1 MSLDL
6 TPSPFAPGRFPD
18 LPAIA
23 GVRLAVAHSGLK
35 YQGRPDLLFV
45 SFTEGTQAAG
55 VFTQSA
61 TAAAPVLWCREALT
75 ASGGVAKALVVN
87 AGNANAF
94 TGEKGEQTARLT
106 AEEAARLVNASAR
119 DVMVCSTGVI
129 GEPFDAQVLT
139 RHFPDMLGGPEAT
152 WEEAARAIMTTDTY
166 PKGACASGEIGGQP
180 FHIAGIAKGSGM
192 IAPNMATMLAYVFT
206 DAAVPATL
214 LQRLLAECVEET
226 FNRITVDG
234 DTSTNDTVLA
244 FATGQGGAVVAAD
257 DTEAVAAFRRALH
270 AVCFDLA
277 LQIVKDGE
285 GISKFVTIRVSGAPD
300 MAAAR
305 AIAMSIANSP
315 LVKTAIAGEDPNWGR
330 IVMAVGKAGV
340 PIDQNRLEIFIGG
353 QLVAKNGAV
362 APGYDEAQAA
372 RHMKGREIDIAVTVG
387 DGPAEI
393 TVWTC
398 DLTHAYI
405 NINAD
410 YRS

>member
-1 MSLDL
+1 MFLA
-6 TPSPFAPGRFPD
+6 PSPFAPERFPD
-18 LPAIA
+18 LPVIA

-35 YQGRPDLLFV
+35 YVGRPDLLFV
-45 SFTEGTQAAG
+45 SLAEGTQAAG

-61 TAAAPVLWCREALT
+61 TAAAPVQWCRQALV
-75 ASGGVAKALVVN
+75 ASGGAARALVVN

-94 TGEKGEQTARLT
+94 TGEKGAETARIT
-106 AEEAARLVNASAR
+106 AEEAARLVNADAR

-129 GEPFDAQVLT
+129 GEPFDADVLT
-139 RHFPDMLGGPEAT
+139 RHFPKMASGGDAT

-166 PKGACASGEIGGQP
+166 PKGAAFSGEIDGRP
-180 FHIAGIAKGSGM
+180 FHVAGIAKGSGM
-192 IAPNMATMLAYVFT
+192 IAPNMATMLAFLFT
-206 DAAVPATL
+206 DAAVPAAL
-214 LQRLLAECVEET
+214 LQRLLAECTDET

-244 FATGQGGAVVAAD
+244 FATGQGSAMVAEDDAD
-257 DTEAVAAFRRALH
+257 AVAAFRVALH
-270 AVCFDLA
+270 AVCHDLA

-305 AIAMSIANSP
+305 TIAMSIANSP

-353 QLVAKNGAV
+353 QLVAKDGAV
-362 APGYDEAQAA
+362 APGYDEAKAA
-372 RHMKGREIDIAVTVG
+372 RHMKGREIDIAVRVG
-387 DGPAEI
+387 DGPADI

-405 NINAD
+405 DINAD

>member
-1 MSLDL
+1 MSPDL
-6 TPSPFAPGRFPD
+6 KPSPFAPERFPD

-23 GVRLAVAHSGLK
+23 GVRLAVAQSGLK
-35 YQGRPDLLFV
+35 YEGRPDLLFA
-45 SFTEGTQAAG
+45 SFAEGTRAAG

-61 TAAAPVLWCREALT
+61 TAAAPVLWCRKALA
-75 ASGGVAKALVVN
+75 ASGGAAKALVVN

-94 TGEKGEQTARLT
+94 TGEKGAETARLT
-106 AEEAARLVNASAR
+106 AAEAARLVNAQNT
-119 DVMVCSTGVI
+119 DVMVSSTGVI
-129 GEPFDAQVLT
+129 GEPFDAEVLT
-139 RHFPDMLGGPEAT
+139 RHFPEMLNGPEAT

-166 PKGACASGEIGGQP
+166 PKGAAASGEIHGET
-180 FHIAGIAKGSGM
+180 FHVAGIAKGSGM

-206 DAAVPATL
+206 DAAVPAEL
-214 LQRLLAECVEET
+214 LQRLLADCVEET

-244 FATGQGGAVVAAD
+244 FATGQGAAVVAED
-257 DTEAVAAFRRALH
+257 DAESVSAFRAALH
-270 AVCFDLA
+270 AVCLDLA

-285 GISKFVTIRVSGAPD
+285 GISKFVTVKVSGAPD
-300 MAAAR
+300 RAAAR

-315 LVKTAIAGEDPNWGR
+315 LVKTAIAGADPNWGR

-340 PIDQNRLEIFIGG
+340 PFDQKALEIFIGR

-362 APGYDEAQAA
+362 APGYDEAKAA
-372 RHMKGREIDIAVTVG
+372 AHMKGREIDIAVKVG
-387 DGPAEI
+387 DGPADI
-393 TVWTC
+393 IVWTC

-405 NINAD
+405 DINAD

>member
-6 TPSPFAPGRFPD
+6 SPSPFAPERFPD

-23 GVRLAVAHSGLK
+23 GVRLAVAASGLK
-35 YQGRPDLLFV
+35 YAGRPDLLLV

-61 TAAAPVLWCREALT
+61 TAAAPVLWCREALA
-75 ASGGVAKALVVN
+75 ASGGAAKALVVN

-94 TGEKGEQTARLT
+94 TGEKGAETARIT
-106 AEEAARLVNASAR
+106 AQEAARLVNADAR

-129 GEPFDAQVLT
+129 GESFDARALT
-139 RHFPDMLGGPEAT
+139 RHFPEMVGDGDAT

-166 PKGACASGEIGGQP
+166 PKGAAASGEIGGKS
-180 FHIAGIAKGSGM
+180 FHVAGIAKGSGM

-206 DAAVPATL
+206 DAAVPAAL
-214 LQRLLAECVEET
+214 LQRLLAECAEET

-244 FATGQGGAVVAAD
+244 FATGQGGASVTED
-257 DTEAVAAFRRALH
+257 DAHAVAAFRQALH
-270 AVCFDLA
+270 AVCQDLA

-285 GISKFVTIRVSGAPD
+285 GISKFVTIRLSGAPD

-305 AIAMSIANSP
+305 QIAMSIANSP

-340 PIDQNRLEIFIGG
+340 AIDQKALEILIGG
-353 QLVAKNGAV
+353 QLVAKDGAV
-362 APGYDEAQAA
+362 APGYDEAKAA
-372 RHMKGREIDIAVTVG
+372 AHMKGREIDIAVTVG
-387 DGPAEI
+387 EGPADI

-405 NINAD
+405 DINAD

>member
-6 TPSPFAPGRFPD
+6 APSPFAPGRFPD

-61 TAAAPVLWCREALT
+61 TAAAPVLWCREALA
-75 ASGGVAKALVVN
+75 ASGGAAKALVVN

-94 TGEKGEQTARLT
+94 TGEKGADTARVT
-106 AEEAARLVNASAR
+106 AEEAARMVNAAAR

-129 GEPFDAQVLT
+129 GESFDAHVLT
-139 RHFPDMLGGPEAT
+139 RHFPEMVSGGEAS

-166 PKGACASGEIGGQP
+166 PKGTAASGVINGEA
-180 FHIAGIAKGSGM
+180 FRIAGIAKGSGM

-206 DAAVPATL
+206 DAAVPAAL
-214 LQRLLAECVEET
+214 LQRLLSECVEET

-244 FATGQGGAVVAAD
+244 FATGQGGAEVDEGDAD
-257 DTEAVAAFRRALH
+257 AVTAFREALH
-270 AVCFDLA
+270 AVCHDLA

-285 GISKFVTIRVSGAPD
+285 GISKFVTVKVSGAPD
-300 MAAAR
+300 LAAAR

-340 PIDQNRLEIFIGG
+340 PIDQRALEIFIGG
-353 QLVAKNGAV
+353 QLVARNGAV
-362 APGYDEAQAA
+362 APGYDEAKAA
-372 RHMKGREIDIAVTVG
+372 GHMKGREIDIAVTVG
-387 DGPAEI
+387 DGPTDI

-405 NINAD
+405 DINAD

>member
-6 TPSPFAPGRFPD
+6 QPSPFAPERFPD

-35 YQGRPDLLFV
+35 YAGRPDLLFA
-45 SFTEGTQAAG
+45 SFAVGTQAAG

-61 TAAAPVLWCREALT
+61 TAAAPVLWCREALA

-94 TGEKGEQTARLT
+94 TGEKGAQTARLT
-106 AEEAARLVNASAR
+106 AEEAARLVNASAQ

-129 GEPFDAQVLT
+129 GEPFDADILT
-139 RHFPDMLGGPEAT
+139 RHFPEMLKGPEAT

-166 PKGACASGEIGGQP
+166 PKGAAASGAIGGKA
-180 FHIAGIAKGSGM
+180 FNIAGIAKGSGM

-206 DAAVPATL
+206 DAAVPAAL
-214 LQRLLAECVEET
+214 LQRLLSECVEET

-244 FATGQGGAVVAAD
+244 FATGEGGAKVTEDDAA
-257 DTEAVAAFRRALH
+257 AVAAFRNALQ
-270 AVCFDLA
+270 AVCLDLA

-300 MAAAR
+300 LAAAR
-305 AIAMSIANSP
+305 TIGMSIANSP

-340 PIDQNRLEIFIGG
+340 PIDQRALEIFIGG
-353 QLVAKNGAV
+353 QLVARNGAV
-362 APGYDEAQAA
+362 APGYDEAKAA
-372 RHMKGREIDIAVTVG
+372 GHMKGREIDIAVTVG
-387 DGPAEI
+387 DGPTDI

-405 NINAD
+405 DINAD

>member
-1 MSLDL
+1 MSLAL
-6 TPSPFAPGRFPD
+6 APSPFAPERFPE

-35 YQGRPDLLFV
+35 YTGRPDLLFA
-45 SFTEGTQAAG
+45 SFAEGTHVAG

-61 TAAAPVLWCREALT
+61 TAAAPVLWCREALA

-94 TGEKGEQTARLT
+94 TGEKGAETARIT
-106 AEEAARLVNASAR
+106 AEEAARLVDAR
-119 DVMVCSTGVI
+119 ETEVMVCSTGVI
-129 GEPFDAQVLT
+129 GEPFDAGVLT
-139 RHFPDMLGGPEAT
+139 RHFPAMLNGPEAS

-166 PKGACASGEIGGQP
+166 PKGAAASGKINGQP

-206 DAAVPATL
+206 DATVPATL
-214 LQRLLAECVEET
+214 LQRLLAECAEET

-244 FATGQGGAVVAAD
+244 FATGKGEAIVTAD
-257 DTEAVAAFRRALH
+257 DVNAVAAFREALH
-270 AVCFDLA
+270 AVCQELA

-340 PIDQNRLEIFIGG
+340 PIDQKALEIFIGG
-353 QLVAKNGAV
+353 QLVAKDGAV

-372 RHMKGREIDIAVTVG
+372 RHMKGREIGIAVKVG
-387 DGPAEI
+387 DGPADI

-405 NINAD
+405 DINAD